1 MAETYTENVATD
13 PVLLAVFAN
22 RLDSICREMQ
32 NTLLRSARSS
42 MINVARDF
50 SCSIVTSG
58 NELLVSAEGLPVH
71 VLGSHFLS
79 EAMCD
84 LHPDFAEGDAFLH
97 NDVYLGNSHGGDH
110 AILVPVFF
118 EGEHVFTTVA
128 KAHQADIGNAQP
140 STYAPFA
147 KDVYEEGALIFPC
160 VRIQKDYEDVQDII
174 RMCQRRIRIPEQWYG
189 DYLASIG
196 AARIGERRL
205 KKLCAERGVA
215 SVRALI
221 EEWFAY
227 GERRM
232 IAALK
237 KMPAGAF
244 TGIAMNDPYPGLP
257 DGVEIRG
264 TTTIDPDEGRVVV
277 DLTENADNY
286 PGGLNLSKGCATAAA
301 IIGVLNSIDP
311 EVPHNEGS
319 YRRITVLLREG
330 CIVGIPKFPHSCSM
344 ATTNFSD
351 RVQGLTQTAFAE
363 LGDGYGAAEG
373 NMGLSPAIGM
383 IAGEDPANGRPYI
396 TQVFYG
402 SGGGPAS
409 PVADGWPTYQL
420 PACAGCLHKD
430 SVELSEQRYP
440 IRIYEEV
447 LISDGEGAGRQ
458 RGGLGSRITFGP
470 IRGTLISTYAL
481 DGHVNPPRGVRG
493 GMDGSPQQV
502 WKRTID
508 GEQEEIDLIGALDLQ
523 PGEAIVTMTS
533 SGGGYGSPLDRDPEL
548 VRDDVSEG
556 WVSVER
562 AESVYGVVV
571 TESPTGVTLDAEAT
585 NALRKKLQAGGS

>member
-1 MAETYTENVATD
+1 MSDTLTEAVSTD

-50 SCSIVTSG
+50 SCSIVTG
-58 NELLVSAEGLPVH
+58 DNELLVSAEGLPVH
-71 VLGSHFLS
+71 VLGSQFLC
-79 EAMCD
+79 EAMCE
-84 LHPDFAEGDAFLH
+84 LHPDLAEGDGFLH

-110 AILVPVFF
+110 SLLVPVFF

-140 STYAPFA
+140 TTYAPFA

-160 VRIQKDYEDVQDII
+160 VRIQKDYEDVQDIV

-189 DYLASIG
+189 DYLAAVG

-205 KKLCAERGVA
+205 KELCAERGVET
-215 SVRALI
+215 VRSLI
-221 EEWFAY
+221 QEWFAY

-237 KMPAGAF
+237 TMPAGSF
-244 TGIAMNDPYPGLP
+244 SGMSSNDPYPGIP
-257 DGVEIRG
+257 DGVDIRG
-264 TTTIDPDEGRVVV
+264 TTTIDPEEGRVVV
-277 DLTENADNY
+277 DLTDNADNY
-286 PGGLNLSKGCATAAA
+286 PGGLNLSKACATAAA
-301 IIGVLNSIDP
+301 MIGVLNSIDP
-311 EVPHNEGS
+311 DVPHNEGS
-319 YRRITVLLREG
+319 YRRITVKLREG

-383 IAGEDPANGRPYI
+383 IAGEDPQNKRPYI

-409 PVADGWPTYQL
+409 PEADGWPTYQL
-420 PACAGCLHKD
+420 PACAGMIHKD

-440 IRIYEEV
+440 IRIYEETLV
-447 LISDGEGAGRQ
+447 ADGEGAGRQ
-458 RGGLGSRITFGP
+458 RGGLGSLVAFGP
-470 IRGTLISTYAL
+470 IRGELISTYAL

-493 GMDGSPQQV
+493 ATNGSPQEV
-502 WKRTID
+502 WHRLSDGTRVDID
-508 GEQEEIDLIGALDLQ
+508 VVGALTLQ

-533 SGGGYGSPLDRDPEL
+533 SGGGYGDPLERDPEL

-571 TESPTGVTLDAEAT
+571 REEGAEIVVDAEAT
-585 NALRKKLQAGGS
+585 ERIRQQRRAA

>member
-1 MAETYTENVATD
+1 MSDTMTEGIATD

-50 SCSIVTSG
+50 SCSIVTSD

-71 VLGSHFLS
+71 VLGSQFLC

-84 LHPDFAEGDAFLH
+84 LHPDFAPGDAFLH

-110 AILVPVFF
+110 SILVPVFF

-128 KAHQADIGNAQP
+128 KAHQADIGNAAP
-140 STYAPFA
+140 TTYAPFA

-160 VRIQKDYEDVQDII
+160 VRIQKDYEDVQDIV

-189 DYLASIG
+189 DYLAGVG

-205 KKLCAERGVA
+205 RELCEERGVE

-221 EEWFAY
+221 QEWFAY

-237 KMPAGAF
+237 KMPAGSF
-244 TGIAMNDPYPGLP
+244 PGMSSNDPYPGIP
-257 DGVEIRG
+257 DGVDIRG
-264 TTTIDPDEGRVVV
+264 TTTIDPEEGRVVV
-277 DLTENADNY
+277 DLTDNPDNY
-286 PGGLNLSKGCATAAA
+286 PGGLNLSKACATAAA
-301 IIGVLNSIDP
+301 MIGVLNSIDP

-319 YRRITVLLREG
+319 YRRITVQLREG

-383 IAGEDPANGRPYI
+383 IAGEDPQDHRPYI

-409 PVADGWPTYQL
+409 PTADGWPTYQL
-420 PACAGCLHKD
+420 PACAGMIHKD

-440 IRIYEEV
+440 IRIYEESLV
-447 LISDGEGAGRQ
+447 ADGEGAGRQ
-458 RGGLGSRITFGP
+458 RGGLGSRVAFGP
-470 IRGTLISTYAL
+470 IRGELISTYAL

-493 GMDGSPQQV
+493 GTNGSPQEV
-502 WKRTID
+502 WHRKADGSEADID
-508 GEQEEIDLIGALDLQ
+508 VVGALTLQ

-533 SGGGYGSPLDRDPEL
+533 SGGGYGDPLERDPEL
-548 VRDDVSEG
+548 VREDVSEG
-556 WVSVER
+556 WISRER

-571 TESPTGVTLDAEAT
+571 QESAQGVTVDAEAT
-585 NALRKKLQAGGS
+585 ARTRRDRQGAR

>member
-1 MAETYTENVATD
+1 MTQTATPSLATD

-50 SCSIVTSG
+50 SCSIVTAG

-71 VLGSHFLS
+71 VLGSQFLS
-79 EAMCD
+79 EAMCELHAD
-84 LHPDFAEGDAFLH
+84 LAEGDAFLH

-110 AILVPVFF
+110 CILVPVFF
-118 EGEHVFTTVA
+118 KGEHVFTTVA
-128 KAHQADIGNAQP
+128 KAHQADIGNALP
-140 STYAPFA
+140 TTYAPFA
-147 KDVYEEGALIFPC
+147 RDVYEEGALIFPC
-160 VRIQKDYEDVQDII
+160 VRIQKEYEDVPDII
-174 RMCQRRIRIPEQWYG
+174 RMCRRRIRIPEQWYG
-189 DYLASIG
+189 DYLAGVG

-205 KKLCAERGVA
+205 KELCAERGVE
-215 SVRALI
+215 SVRSLI
-221 EEWFAY
+221 QEWFDY

-232 IAALK
+232 VAALK
-237 KMPAGAF
+237 TMPAGSFAGAA
-244 TGIAMNDPYPGLP
+244 TNDPYPGLP

-277 DLTENADNY
+277 DLTDNADNY
-286 PGGLNLSKGCATAAA
+286 PGGLNLSRACSTAAA
-301 IIGVLNSIDP
+301 MIGVLNSIDP
-311 EVPHNEGS
+311 DVPHNEGS

-330 CIVGIPKFPHSCSM
+330 CIVGIPEFPHSCSM
-344 ATTNFSD
+344 ATTNFAD

-383 IAGEDPANGRPYI
+383 IAGEDPENGRPYI

-409 PVADGWPTYQL
+409 PIADGWPTYQL
-420 PACAGCLHKD
+420 PACAGVIHKD

-440 IRIYEEV
+440 IRIYEESLV
-447 LISDGEGAGRQ
+447 ADGEGAGRQ
-458 RGGLGSRITFGP
+458 RGGLGSRVAFGP
-470 IRGTLISTYAL
+470 IRGNMISTYAL
-481 DGHVNPPRGVRG
+481 DGHENPPRGVRG
-493 GMDGSPQQV
+493 GTNGSPQQV
-502 WKRTID
+502 WKLNVD
-508 GEQEEIDLIGALDLQ
+508 GTREEIDRIGALDLDS
-523 PGEAIVTMTS
+523 GEAIVTMTS
-533 SGGGYGSPLDRDPEL
+533 SGGGYGDPLDRDPEL
-548 VRDDVSEG
+548 VREDVSEG
-556 WVSVER
+556 WISPER

-571 TESPTGVTLDAEAT
+571 SQSPTGVELDAQAT
-585 NALRKKLQAGGS
+585 DQARRARRAS